1 MSIYDTPYE
10 TMRLLNYA
18 EEDLCQVQTSCRTD
32 QLPEVGGTGRNE
44 HMRAATVCAD
54 HDAHLHRTLSPND
67 PGVERTGWI
76 LFRAYS
82 AGRVWRR
89 ASSQPLSFYVW
100 LR

>member
-1 MSIYDTPYE
+1 MPSP
-10 TMRLLNYA
+10 
-18 EEDLCQVQTSCRTD
+18 DLVSYRSTATRW
-32 QLPEVGGTGRNE
+32 VGRNE

-89 ASSQPLSFYVW
+89 ASSQPLNFYVW